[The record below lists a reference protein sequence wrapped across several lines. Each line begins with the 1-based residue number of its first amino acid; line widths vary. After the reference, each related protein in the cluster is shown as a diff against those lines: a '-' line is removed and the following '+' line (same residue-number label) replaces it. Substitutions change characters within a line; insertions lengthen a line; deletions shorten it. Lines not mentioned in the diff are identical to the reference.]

1 MQTEMLAVNELKQCK
16 RSSTWVWKESPQK
29 EAVRKHWSMYNKGK
43 PIRNRTG
50 LCNGFDILPS
60 NPATSISQF
69 GIYTIFGWTTS
80 SEEKNALLRLNKN
93 NHHKSSAANK
103 MDIYWKTLW
112 AIVHLDWMEEFYFLF
127 TDRSLS
133 LHLFSLWPVFHL
145 GLIHFVSFFLAISPF
160 ISFSFPWEHLSYSI
174 SFFAVISHPSL
185 YPSSSH
191 RHRIRSMVIVT
202 IRIDSEQKK
211 DCD

>member
-69 GIYTIFGWTTS
+69 GIYTISGELRALRRKMHYYDWTKIIIT
-80 SEEKNALLRLNKN
+80 
-93 NHHKSSAANK
+93 NHRWRIKWTFIGKLYGPLCIWIEWKSS
-103 MDIYWKTLW
+103 TS
-112 AIVHLDWMEEFYFLF
+112 FLP
-127 TDRSLS
+127 TALS

-160 ISFSFPWEHLSYSI
+160 ISFSFPWEHLSYYI